1 MPKNMSNE
9 WEFQG
14 KVLSWLQEEIDLRPG
29 LNLEQVTQEPSK
41 ITPKRNDL
49 VVWLHRASGAAFLT
63 FELKTPTTPI
73 QDPILF
79 ADACEKARKWGA
91 RYFAIWNM
99 QMAELY
105 RVAADAAT
113 TSLADRIHLEPLNP
127 SITSIDDWLNQ
138 QRASELKS
146 VALRLLDK
154 AWADQAEQNA
164 KLIEIEA
171 SVFVA
176 RLAERLKALRACLYP
191 ALSAKASKS
200 KKIKQRLKELATEQ
214 GFANFVDDIEEAIS
228 GQYAYR
234 LIGQILFHF
243 ALRRRQ
249 PALSPLKIN
258 PKDPL
263 PASFKPF
270 WDEVRK
276 FDYEALFQWSELD
289 DIVPIPPEATLI
301 LFQMIEELSAYDW
314 NKLRDDVLGAVF
326 ERLIPTKERQLL
338 GQFYTPTEVA
348 DLLIAFAVDGE
359 DPFVLDPGCG
369 SGTFVM
375 RAYEYLRTRSPMK
388 HGEALSKVWG
398 FDISAFAA
406 ELASI
411 NLFRQDMSAFDNFP
425 RIVCGNYFDRFV
437 GEERDFPPAKA
448 GGQGKVTLEIPQFAA
463 IVANPPYLR
472 SQNQD
477 DLSTAYK
484 TSLFNSAA
492 KNGVNANAKT
502 DLFAFFIYKSLE
514 FLAPSGRLAFVVS
527 SSWLTADFGAT
538 LQRVLLDKLKPVA
551 IIMSQAESFFSQADV
566 NAVML
571 IAEKGTASATDPL
584 RFVML
589 KRRLKEI
596 FAGGGKPY
604 WDSVEALAQEIE
616 STSQSVETSEY
627 RLTVVQSGQERTAMD
642 SDTSRPRNWSLFLRA
657 PSAYFQLFG
666 GSL

>member
-1 MPKNMSNE
+1 MVMPKNMSNE

-29 LNLEQVTQEPSK
+29 LKLEQVTQEPSK
-41 ITPKRNDL
+41 ITPKRSDL
-49 VVWLHRASGAAFLT
+49 VVWKHRASSDAFLT
-63 FELKTPTTPI
+63 FELKTPETPI
-73 QDPILF
+73 QDAKLF
-79 ADACEKARKWGA
+79 SDASEKARKWGA
-91 RYFAIWNM
+91 QYFAIWNM
-99 QMAELY
+99 KAAELY
-105 RVAADAAT
+105 RVPSEPAT
-113 TSLADRIHLEPLNP
+113 ASIADRVYQSPLN
-127 SITSIDDWLNQ
+127 SKIGSVDDWLNGQ
-138 QRASELKS
+138 LASELRS
-146 VALRLLDK
+146 VALKLLDK
-154 AWADQAEQNA
+154 AWALEAAHDA

-176 RLAERLKALRACLYP
+176 RLAERLKGLRSYLFP
-191 ALSAKASKS
+191 ALAAKASKS
-200 KKIKQRLKELATEQ
+200 KKLKQRLKEIATEQ
-214 GFANFVDDIEEAIS
+214 GFASFVDDIEDAIA

-234 LIGQILFHF
+234 LIGQILFYF

-249 PALSPLKIN
+249 PSLAPLKIG
-258 PKDPL
+258 PKDGL
-263 PASFKPF
+263 PAAFKPF

-289 DIVPIPPEATLI
+289 EIVPIPAEANLI
-301 LFQMIEELSAYDW
+301 LFRMIEELSAYDW

-326 ERLIPTKERQLL
+326 EKLIPAKERQLL

-348 DLLIAFAVDGE
+348 DLLIAFAIDGE
-359 DPFVLDPGCG
+359 DPLVLDPGCG

-375 RAYEYLRTRSPMK
+375 RAYEFLRTRSPLK

-411 NLFRQDMSAFDNFP
+411 NR
-425 RIVCGNYFDRFV
+425 YV
-437 GEERDFPPAKA
+437 GEERDFPPAKF

-477 DLSTAYK
+477 DLSNTYK
-484 TSLFNSAA
+484 ASLFNSAA

-514 FLAPSGRLAFVVS
+514 LLAPGGRLGFVIS

-538 LQRVLLDKLKPVA
+538 LQRVLLDKMRPVA
-551 IIMSQAESFFSQADV
+551 IIASKAESFFSQADV
-566 NAVML
+566 NAVLL
-571 IAEKGTASATDPL
+571 IAEKGAADLNHPL
-584 RFVML
+584 KFVTL
-589 KRRLKEI
+589 KRRLSEI
-596 FAGGGKPY
+596 FMGAGKAY
-604 WDSVEALAQEIE
+604 WQAVESLAQQIE
-616 STSQSVETSEY
+616 SASKSVETSDF
-627 RLTVVQSGQERTAMD
+627 RLTVVQSEQEKTAMD
-642 SDTSRPRNWSLFLRA
+642 SDPSRPRNWSLFLRA
-657 PSAYFQLFG
+657 PAAYFELFG